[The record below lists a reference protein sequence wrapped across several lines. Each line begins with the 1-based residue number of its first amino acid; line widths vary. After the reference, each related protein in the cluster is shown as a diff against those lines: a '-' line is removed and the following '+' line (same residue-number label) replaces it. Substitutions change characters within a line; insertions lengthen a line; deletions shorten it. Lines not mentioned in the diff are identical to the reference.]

1 MRNILTF
8 ALSALVHDL
17 SGRSVSALDVS
28 CQCSCPAQTADIT
41 RKLDISGRGLY
52 KTPLVKNKDDRELRG
67 SRIFYMVNNC
77 GTKVQTLFY
86 LAGHL
91 LVLSDSHH

>member
-1 MRNILTF
+1 MRSMSPANAPALLKLPILPVSWT
-8 ALSALVHDL
+8 SADE
-17 SGRSVSALDVS
+17 D
-28 CQCSCPAQTADIT
+28 CP
-41 RKLDISGRGLY
+41 RR
-52 KTPLVKNKDDRELRG
+52 PLVKNKDDRELRG

>member
-41 RKLDISGRGLY
+41 RKFELSRPKRRTIPFKHTV
-52 KTPLVKNKDDRELRG
+52 KTSVERPEN
-67 SRIFYMVNNC
+67 
-77 GTKVQTLFY
+77 LF
-86 LAGHL
+86 
-91 LVLSDSHH
+91 